1 MTKALNIKIIWLPTI
16 ILSLFL
22 LVFYILQVG
31 ALSKDIYLLGSYERK
46 LAQLSEN
53 NNFLD
58 VSFSKMNSLS
68 NIDEYLAVS
77 DFIKTNKVKY
87 IQILDNSVVANNR

>member
-1 MTKALNIKIIWLPTI
+1 MTKALSMKIVWIPTI

-22 LVFYILQVG
+22 FIFYILQVG
-31 ALSKDIYLLGSYERK
+31 ALSKDIYLLESYERK
-46 LAQLSEN
+46 LAQLSEK

-58 VSFSKMNSLS
+58 ANFSKMNSLS

-87 IQILDNSVVANNR
+87 IRILDSSVVAK